1 MVNAGLRS
9 TLFEYV
15 GFNADSAR
23 VLEELGP
30 RLEPHF
36 DQVVE
41 HFYEAAMA
49 DPGARAVFEN
59 EAQIQRLRLS
69 LRRWLEGLFCG
80 VYDQAYFDK
89 RSRIGRVHVRVGL
102 EQCYMLTAMN
112 LVRVDLHT
120 ALFSTSATDPASLLH
135 GHREIDQICDIE
147 LAIMLETYREDYVH
161 KKTAEAK
168 SLAAMG
174 KLTAG
179 LAHEIRNPLNAA
191 KLQLD
196 VLKKHAADIKG
207 EATRNKIQ
215 TRSTLVSDELR
226 RLSMLL
232 EDFLNLARP
241 RRLEPVEFDASRL
254 LHEVI
259 ELRRP
264 EIESLGIELHVR
276 DESAGHSV
284 VGERDRLKQVVN
296 NMITNAVEA
305 VSDRTLPSIEVS
317 SRILDDGRWQVRIC
331 DNGPGFSPE
340 VADRAF
346 EPFFTTKQAGTG
358 LGLIIV
364 KRIVELHGGAASL
377 EPIPEGGACAS
388 FWIPLEP

>member
-1 MVNAGLRS
+1 MGNAGLRS

-23 VLEELGP
+23 VLERLGP
-30 RLEPHF
+30 LLQPHF
-36 DQVVE
+36 DQIVE

-49 DPGARAVFEN
+49 DPGARAVLQSQ
-59 EAQIQRLRLS
+59 AQVERLRLS
-69 LRRWLEGLFCG
+69 LRQWLEGLFGG
-80 VYDQAYFDK
+80 VYDEVYFEK
-89 RSRIGRVHVRVGL
+89 RSRIGRVHVKVGL
-102 EQCYMLTAMN
+102 DQRYMLTAMN
-112 LVRVDLHT
+112 LVRVDLHA
-120 ALFSTSATDPASLLH
+120 ALFASATAAQQASMH
-135 GHREIDQICDIE
+135 GHKEIDQICDIE

-196 VLKKHAADIKG
+196 VLKKNAADIEV
-207 EATRNKIQ
+207 EATREKIQ

-241 RRLEPVEFDASRL
+241 RRLEPVEFDASQL
-254 LHEVI
+254 LHEI
-259 ELRRP
+259 LELRRP
-264 EIESLGIELHVR
+264 EIESLGILIYVQ
-276 DESAGHSV
+276 DESEGQSV
-284 VGERDRLKQVVN
+284 TGERDRLKQVVN

-305 VSDRTLPSIEVS
+305 VADQELPSIEVS
-317 SRILDDGRWQVRIC
+317 SRIVEGERWQVRIC
-331 DNGPGFSPE
+331 DNGPGLTPE
-340 VADRAF
+340 VAERAF
-346 EPFFTTKQAGTG
+346 ESFFTTKPAGTG

-364 KRIVELHGGAASL
+364 KRIVELHGGAAAL
-377 EPIPEGGACAS
+377 DTVPEGGTCAS
-388 FWIPLEP
+388 FWIPLNP